1 METLLEYFQKI
12 MEDYRNARISEE
24 IAGHE
29 LGDIFRNELPE
40 LLEKIVAADTNFNQD
55 KFLYKG
61 SIGQGNWAYVPWL
74 AILNKNITTTTQEGV
89 YIVYLFSEDMESLYL
104 TLNQGVT
111 KTANAELKKIKEK
124 LREDLYLEGLNV
136 DDNINLA
143 QSGKGVEYED
153 STIAYLKYDF
163 SDIKAGKISES
174 KLREDLKEFLNIYD
188 QYASS
193 YQIEDE
199 PGETR
204 EKEELE
210 TQDLSNIISNI
221 ENYIKAQGF
230 TYPEDLIKNFYLS
243 LKTKSFVILAGIS
256 GTGKTKLVQLFA
268 EAIGCTSK
276 NNRFKL
282 ISVRPDWSDSSDLL
296 GYTDIKGEFQP
307 GPLIETIRLA
317 VEESKSST
325 PENPA
330 KPYII
335 CLDEMN
341 LARVEYYFSDFLS
354 KMETRKFDND
364 GKLTTDRLISKSD
377 LGNNQE
383 TLDKYGN
390 LYLPENLHI
399 IGTVNMDET
408 THPFSKKVLDRAN
421 TIEFNRIDLMA
432 FSSDSDLDKSKTE
445 PTVINNYSLKTEYL
459 NLIEVLP
466 AKEPEI
472 EKTTRILQ
480 DINQKLKPANL
491 QVGYRIRDEIN
502 FYMIYNKRHNLMEF
516 NKALDYQIH
525 QKILPR
531 IQGSSRVLKEIL
543 LDLFEFTAG
552 GQFSV
557 EQGQQ
562 SSDLKDHLI
571 SNYGDI
577 EYYNSAKKIAEMI
590 ERYEQDG
597 FTAFWL

>member
-12 MEDYRNARISEE
+12 MEEYQDARREE
-24 IAGHE
+24 RFSGHE
-29 LGDIFRNELPE
+29 LGDILRNELPD
-40 LLEKIVAADTNFNQD
+40 LLKKIVAADTNFNQD

-89 YIVYLFSEDMESLYL
+89 YIVYLFSEDMERLYL

-111 KTANAELKKIKEK
+111 KTANIELKKVKQE
-124 LREDLYLEGLNV
+124 LRDDLYLEGLNT
-136 DDNINLA
+136 DDNIDLA
-143 QSGKGVEYED
+143 ESVKGSEYED
-153 STIAYLKYDF
+153 STIAYLKYNF
-163 SDIKAGKISES
+163 ADIQSGAISED
-174 KLREDLKEFLNIYD
+174 KLKADLKQLLNIYD
-188 QYASS
+188 QYASH
-193 YQIEDE
+193 YEIVDQPDE
-199 PGETR
+199 SKEN
-204 EKEELE
+204 EELE
-210 TQDLSNIISNI
+210 YLDTANTIVRI

-230 TYPEDLIKNFYLS
+230 TYPDDLIKNFYLS

-268 EAIGCTSK
+268 EAIGCTTE

-296 GYTDIKGEFQP
+296 GYTDIQGEFQP
-307 GPLIETIRLA
+307 GPLIETIRMA
-317 VEESKSST
+317 VEESKNST
-325 PENPA
+325 QENPA

-354 KMETRKFDND
+354 KMETRKFNSK
-364 GKLTTDRLISKSD
+364 GKLTTDKLISKSD
-377 LGNNQE
+377 LGNNE
-383 TLDKYGN
+383 DTLNKYGE
-390 LYLPENLHI
+390 LYLPDNLHI

-432 FSSDSDLDKSKTE
+432 FSSDSDLDKEDIESMLIDNHT
-445 PTVINNYSLKTEYL
+445 LRTEYL
-459 NLIEVLP
+459 NLIELLP
-466 AKEPEI
+466 EKEAEI
-472 EKTTRILQ
+472 VETTRILQ
-480 DINQKLKPANL
+480 DINKRLKPANL

-502 FYMIYNKRHNLMEF
+502 FYMIYNKRHNLMDF

-531 IQGSSRVLKEIL
+531 IQGSSRVLKDIL

-557 EQGQQ
+557 EQGEQ

-571 SNYGDI
+571 SNYDDI
-577 EYYNSAKKIAEMI
+577 KYYNSAKKIAEMI

>member
-1 METLLEYFQKI
+1 
-12 MEDYRNARISEE
+12 MEDYRDARISEE
-24 IAGHE
+24 ITGHE
-29 LGDIFRNELPE
+29 LGDIFRKELPD
-40 LLEKIVAADTNFNQD
+40 LLENIVANETTFNPD
-55 KFLYKG
+55 KFIYKG

-89 YIVYLFSEDMESLYL
+89 YIVYLFSEDMRRLYL

-111 KTANAELKKIKEK
+111 KTANNRLKEIKQE
-124 LREDLYLEGLNV
+124 LREDLYLEGLNT
-136 DDNINLA
+136 DDNIDLA
-143 QSGKGVEYED
+143 ESGKGAEYEA
-153 STIAYLKYDF
+153 STIAYLKYE
-163 SDIKAGKISES
+163 SADIKSGKVGES
-174 KLREDLKEFLNIYD
+174 KLKEDLKQLLNIYD
-188 QYASS
+188 QYVS
-193 YQIEDE
+193 YYRVEEQSEVS
-199 PGETR
+199 R
-204 EKEELE
+204 ENEELDYLDA
-210 TQDLSNIISNI
+210 TTVIRKI

-230 TYPEDLIKNFYLS
+230 TYPENLIKNFYLS

-256 GTGKTKLVQLFA
+256 GTGKTKLVRLFA
-268 EAIGCTSK
+268 EAIGCTTE

-296 GYTDIKGEFQP
+296 GYTDIQGEFKP
-307 GPLIETIRLA
+307 GPLIETIRRA
-317 VEESKSST
+317 VEESKNST

-341 LARVEYYFSDFLS
+341 LARVEYYLSDFLS
-354 KMETRKFDND
+354 KMETRKFNSE
-364 GKLTTDRLISKSD
+364 GKLTTDKLISKSD
-377 LGNNQE
+377 LGNNE
-383 TLDKYGN
+383 DTLQKYGG

-421 TIEFNRIDLMA
+421 TIEFNQIDLMA
-432 FSSDSDLDKSKTE
+432 FNSDSDYDQEDLK
-445 PTVINNYSLKTEYL
+445 PVVIDNHSLKTEYL
-459 NLIEVLP
+459 NLIELLP
-466 AKEPEI
+466 DKEAEI
-472 EKTTRILQ
+472 AETTRILQ
-480 DINQKLKPANL
+480 DINKRLKPANL

-502 FYMIYNKRHNLMEF
+502 FYMIYNKRYNLMEF

-531 IQGSSRVLKEIL
+531 IQGSSRVLKAIL
-543 LDLFEFTAG
+543 LDLFELTAG

-557 EQGQQ
+557 EQGEQA
-562 SSDLKDHLI
+562 SDLKDYLI
-571 SNYGDI
+571 SNYDEI
-577 EYYNSAKKIAEMI
+577 QYYNSAKKIAEMI

>member
-1 METLLEYFQKI
+1 METLLEYFQYI
-12 MEDYRNARISEE
+12 MKNYQEARISEE

-29 LGDIFRNELPE
+29 LGDIFRHELPE
-40 LLEKIVAADTNFNQD
+40 LLKEIVVSETDFNVD
-55 KFLYKG
+55 KYLYKG

-74 AILNKNITTTTQEGV
+74 AILNKNITTTTQQGV
-89 YIVYLFSEDMESLYL
+89 YIVYLFSEDMERLYL

-111 KTANAELKKIKEK
+111 KASNDELKEIKAR
-124 LREDLYLEGLNV
+124 LRDELNLAALIT
-136 DDNINLA
+136 DDNVNLA
-143 QSGKGVEYED
+143 ESGKGAEYES
-153 STIAYLKYDF
+153 STIAYLKYDY
-163 SDIKAGKISES
+163 SDIVSGTISEN
-174 KLREDLKEFLNIYD
+174 KLREDVKHLLDIYN
-188 QYASS
+188 QYAGYYRQQKQTQKTS
-193 YQIEDE
+193 
-199 PGETR
+199 
-204 EKEELE
+204 EKKAEYLD
-210 TQDLSNIISNI
+210 TPTIINRI

-230 TYPEDLIKNFYLS
+230 TYPKNLIRNFYLS

-268 EAIGCTSK
+268 EAIGCSAE

-296 GYTDIKGEFQP
+296 GYTDIQGDFQP

-317 VEESKSST
+317 VEEYRNST
-325 PENPA
+325 PTNPA

-354 KMETRKFDND
+354 KMETRKFNSSGD
-364 GKLTTDRLISKSD
+364 LTTDKLISSSD
-377 LGNNQE
+377 LGNKQK
-383 TLDKYGN
+383 TLQKYGN
-390 LYLPENLHI
+390 LFLPANLHI

-432 FSSDSDLDKSKTE
+432 FNSDASFNQEEVE
-445 PTVINNYSLKTEYL
+445 PTVINNLPLETEYL
-459 NLIEVLP
+459 NLTEVLP
-466 AKEPEI
+466 DREKEI
-472 EKTTRILQ
+472 VKTTKILQ
-480 DINQKLKPANL
+480 AINQSLKPANL
-491 QVGYRIRDEIN
+491 QVGYRVRDEIN
-502 FYMIYNKRHNLMEF
+502 FYMIYNKRYNLMDYDR
-516 NKALDYQIH
+516 ALDYQIH

-531 IQGSSRVLKEIL
+531 IQGSSRILKEIL
-543 LDLFEFTAG
+543 LGLFEFTAG

-557 EQGQQ
+557 EQGEQAA
-562 SSDLKDHLI
+562 DLQRYLI
-571 SNYGDI
+571 NNSAEI
-577 EYYNSAKKIAEMI
+577 KYYKSAKKIAEMI